1 VLKDMSPAVPAL
13 SARDGFLVWT
23 LAIAFGIIGGIVTGI
38 YFIGY
43 QFRAATGVLR
53 STMRSMGF

>member
-1 VLKDMSPAVPAL
+1 MSPAVPAL